1 MKITHFA
8 WLSIAAALITIV
20 LKAVAYQITGSVG
33 LLSDA
38 LESVVNLVAAIAAL
52 SVLHIAQRPPDEDH
66 AYGHTKAEYFS
77 SIFEGILILVA
88 AIGIAI
94 TAINRFIHPREIEQV
109 FMGLGVS
116 LLAAGINFIVAKKL
130 FAGGKKFRSITLE
143 ADAHHLMTDVWTTL
157 GVVIGVGIVGIT
169 HLQFLDPLIAV
180 VVAFQIVIT
189 GISLIRRSALGFM
202 DTVILPEDL
211 KIIESILQ
219 KYCTN
224 EISYHGLR
232 SRQSA
237 SRRFV
242 SFHVL
247 VPGSWT
253 VQRGHNLLEKIE
265 SDIHKKLDKMTLFT
279 HLEPIDDPRSM
290 DDEGID
296 RVK

>member
-8 WLSIAAALITIV
+8 WLSIGAALVTIL
-20 LKAVAYQITGSVG
+20 LKSVAYHITGSVG

-38 LESVVNLVAAIAAL
+38 LESLVNLVAAIAAL
-52 SVLHIAQRPPDEDH
+52 SVLYIAQRPPDEDH

-88 AIGIAI
+88 AIGIAA
-94 TAINRFIHPREIEQV
+94 TAINRFIHPKDIEQV
-109 FMGLGVS
+109 YMGLGVS
-116 LLAAGINFIVAKKL
+116 LVATLINFIVARKL

-180 VVAFQIVIT
+180 VVAFQIVLS
-189 GISLIRRSALGFM
+189 GISLIRQSALGFM
-202 DTVILPEDL
+202 DTAIPQED
-211 KIIESILQ
+211 IAIVESIL
-219 KYCTN
+219 KRYCSNGIT
-224 EISYHGLR
+224 YHGLK

-253 VQRGHNLLEKIE
+253 VRKGHNLLEKIE
-265 SDIHKKLDKMTLFT
+265 YDIHQKLEKVTVFT
-279 HLEPIDDPRSM
+279 HLEPINDPRSM
-290 DDEGID
+290 EDIGID
-296 RVK
+296 RV